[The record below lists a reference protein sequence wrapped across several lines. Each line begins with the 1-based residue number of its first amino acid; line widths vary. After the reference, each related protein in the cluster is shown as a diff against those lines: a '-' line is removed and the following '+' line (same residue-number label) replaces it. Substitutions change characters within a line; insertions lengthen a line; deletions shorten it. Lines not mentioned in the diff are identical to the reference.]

1 MTSEVYKR
9 DKDTDNQERRER
21 IKESNSMKHDR
32 GNSRGPGEREC
43 KKEKHDGEIQMW
55 QRGERKQ
62 WMEGKERRCRMCY
75 EKRETI
81 EHMWNG
87 CCEMRE
93 REGKER
99 GEILNEDGREIGKKE
114 KGGG

>member
-1 MTSEVYKR
+1 MY
-9 DKDTDNQERRER
+9 
-21 IKESNSMKHDR
+21 DR
-32 GNSRGPGEREC
+32 GNSGGPGEREC

-81 EHMWNG
+81 EHMWNR